1 RMARRT
7 TDAFVKHRPFS
18 VQAKIIEIDV
28 PSLGRGQWPDGVYP
42 PGGYARI
49 GRRVEKTGPI
59 QKRLRGERAHV
70 PRRLFPY
77 ERDSIE
83 CQTNMGPFS
92 RIPKPACAEKELL
105 PPEPHDEGILFLF
118 RPLRQCDIR
127 ERLLEPELGF
137 INDRPR
143 TAISSL
149 FEIARE
155 LRKEPN
161 AMAHMKV
168 GIRHEPLQEIAVAIL
183 WTYPPKAIAKS
194 FVPLPRSPADCQKA
208 FAARP
213 EPHIFQRIPGIPPA
227 CWIAKVA
234 VILVLPE
241 HLIFRWIGACRL
253 SLQTYPARSH

>member
-1 RMARRT
+1 MAQRM
-7 TDAFVKHRPFS
+7 TDASVKHRLFS

-70 PRRLFPY
+70 PRSLFPY
-77 ERDSIE
+77 ESDSIE
-83 CQTNMGPFS
+83 CQTNIGSFS
-92 RIPKPACAEKELL
+92 RIHKPACAEKELL

-137 INDRPR
+137 VNDRPR

-155 LRKEPN
+155 LHKEPN
-161 AMAHMKV
+161 STAHMKV
-168 GIRHEPLQEIAVAIL
+168 AIRHEPLQEIAVAIL
-183 WTYPPKAIAKS
+183 WAHAPQGIAKS
-194 FVPLPRSPADCQKA
+194 FVPLTRFTADCQKA
-208 FAARP
+208 IAARS
-213 EPHIFQRIPGIPPA
+213 EPHIFQRVPAIPLAGG
-227 CWIAKVA
+227 IAKVA

-253 SLQTYPARSH
+253 SLQPNPARIP